1 MATPGL
7 RVYDAL
13 IQFYSR
19 SVVLD
24 RVLDQLQNLPKDA
37 SWVALHGS
45 AAQGALLVSRIGTL
59 ESALLR
65 DVPVDAL
72 TGFLGDCEI
81 QQFKTRREILQQGEV
96 GSHAYLIL
104 SGAIEVNFLDI
115 NGNSILAHLAR
126 PGEVMGEIEI
136 FSGKTCAATC
146 TAIAGSTLAQFTAA
160 TLMKHVGADLLLRNF
175 AAIAHDRLMRDNQQ
189 QSLAMFYTAEN
200 RIRVCLLSLTSPA
213 QPETR
218 ISQAHLATF
227 TGCSRQTVNMT
238 LAQLRDA
245 GLVSIG
251 RGKITVLDRDRLV
264 SSDLE
269 FDKIVRPPQPRSRLA
284 SA

>member
-1 MATPGL
+1 M
-7 RVYDAL
+7 
-13 IQFYSR
+13 
-19 SVVLD
+19 D
-24 RVLDQLQNLPKDA
+24 RVLDQLRKMPKDA
-37 SWVALHGS
+37 SWAALHGS
-45 AAQGALLVSRIGTL
+45 ATQGALLVSRIGTIDP
-59 ESALLR
+59 ALLR
-65 DVPVDAL
+65 GVPQDAL
-72 TGFLGDCEI
+72 TGFLGDCVI
-81 QQFKTRREILQQGEV
+81 QHITTRREVLHQGEP
-96 GSHAYLIL
+96 GAYAYLIL

-115 NGNSILAHLAR
+115 NGNAILAHLAR

-146 TAIAGSTLAQFTAA
+146 VAVAGSTLAQFTAV
-160 TLMKHVGADLLLRNF
+160 TLMKHVAPDLLLRNF
-175 AAIAHDRLMRDNQQ
+175 AGIAHDRLMRDNQQ

-227 TGCSRQTVNMT
+227 TGCSRQTVNLT

-251 RGKITVLDRDRLV
+251 RGKITVLDRDGLV
-264 SSDLE
+264 SSDLD
-269 FDKIVRPPQPRSRLA
+269 FDQIVGPLNGRMRR
-284 SA
+284 